1 MRNGWNPS
9 SAGGF
14 VCQGPELAGTTIEY
28 RENKI
33 RQVALSIQLDPSKLV
48 SLTNSDAKVDEM
60 IQTVQRESL
69 ALRDEVESELRG
81 D

>member
-1 MRNGWNPS
+1 MFKTLP
-9 SAGGF
+9 
-14 VCQGPELAGTTIEY
+14 
-28 RENKI
+28 
-33 RQVALSIQLDPSKLV
+33 SIQLDPSKLV

-69 ALRDEVESELRG
+69 ALRDEVESELKG